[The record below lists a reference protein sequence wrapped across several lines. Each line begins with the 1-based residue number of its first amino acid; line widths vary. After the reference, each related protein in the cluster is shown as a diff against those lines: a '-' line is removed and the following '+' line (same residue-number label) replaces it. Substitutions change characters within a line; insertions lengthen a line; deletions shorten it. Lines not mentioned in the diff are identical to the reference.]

1 MRIISILLILIFS
14 FSSFAQEREENTE
27 KEVNQERLNQR
38 TMLDDSTKII
48 YGMKTTSYINKDKFH
63 FSDTIFNLLDSTLND
78 IYDVSVPERNEFIY
92 QNLGNLGS
100 PLNNIYFN
108 IPSTFSLQS
117 GLSSLEPYIKN
128 ISTEKLYDTK
138 SPFIDLGLYFGGLG
152 RSKVDFEFSRNVN
165 ESWNLTLA
173 INRISSD
180 KQIGAI
186 RNKGDKNIKSSSV
199 RLNVFHNS
207 KNKKISHYTDFMT
220 LNHNILGTGGVDVVT
235 DSLPLKFFL
244 YKDFD
249 VRLTDVNNLYKN
261 LNLESYTDYKLGSH
275 LKLYNHTK
283 FKNEKFSYEDMNISQ
298 NLSFYDQFTN
308 NISTQDSFKV
318 KSITNRVGIK
328 GNSKILNYNIYG
340 NIGSYMF
347 NTNLVENN
355 ISELYVGALIKYIN
369 SKFNL
374 FANFEIKKTS
384 DYRFKI
390 DFKSKI
396 FEVSYLSGLY
406 EPSIFEEN
414 YKGNHYSWNNNF
426 NSTFLNV
433 INARIN
439 LENNFLTFSP
449 SINLHTIND
458 HVYYVETNHLQ
469 HNELISFN
477 QFILDLKL
485 KFFDSIIKID
495 NKYTYS
501 VSSKSGEGILN
512 FPKHKFYSK
521 LYYNGQWF
529 KNTIPVQLGAITSY
543 RSEYYGDSYNPITQN
558 FYVQNDFQLESYLRF
573 DLFFTMQVNNLRI
586 FLKMNHFNQF
596 DRYDGYFV
604 TPYYPAQK
612 KVLDLGVRW
621 YFFN

>member
-1 MRIISILLILIFS
+1 MRIIFLFLLTICTFS
-14 FSSFAQEREENTE
+14 TSAQERVE
-27 KEVNQERLNQR
+27 KTKKEISQESLNQR

-48 YGMKTTSYINKDKFH
+48 YGMRTTSYINKDNFH
-63 FSDTIFNLLDSTLND
+63 FSDTVFQVLDSTLNN
-78 IYDVSVPERNEFIY
+78 IYDISVPEKNEFIY

-100 PLNNIYFN
+100 PLNNIYLN
-108 IPSTFSLQS
+108 IPSSFSLRS
-117 GLSSLEPYIKN
+117 GLGSLKPYIKN
-128 ISTEKLYDTK
+128 ISLEKLYDTK

-180 KQIGAI
+180 KQVGAI

-207 KNKKISHYTDFMT
+207 KNKKITHYTDFMT
-220 LNHNILGTGGVDVVT
+220 LNHNILGTGGVNLVT

-244 YKDFD
+244 YKDFE
-249 VRLTDVNNLYKN
+249 VRLIDINNLYKN
-261 LNLESYTDYKLGSH
+261 LRLESYTDYKLGNH
-275 LKLYNHTK
+275 LKIYNHTK
-283 FKNEKFSYEDMNISQ
+283 FSNEQFSYEDMNLSQ
-298 NLSFYDQFTN
+298 NIDFYDELTN

-318 KSITNRVGIK
+318 KSISNRVGIK
-328 GNSKILNYNIYG
+328 GNSRVLNYNIYG
-340 NIGSYMF
+340 TIGSYMF
-347 NTNLVENN
+347 NTNPLENN
-355 ISELYVGALIKYIN
+355 ITEFYVGTYIKYIN
-369 SKFNL
+369 SSFDL
-374 FANFEIKKTS
+374 FGNFEIKKTS
-384 DYRFKI
+384 DYRFKV

-396 FEVSYLSGLY
+396 FEASYLSGLY
-406 EPSIFEEN
+406 EPTIFQKY

-433 INARIN
+433 INAKIN
-439 LENNFLTFSP
+439 LENNFLIFSP
-449 SINLHTIND
+449 SINFHTIKD
-458 HVYYVETNHLQ
+458 HIYYVETNHLQ

-485 KFFDSIIKID
+485 NFFDSIIQMD

-501 VSSKSGEGILN
+501 VSSKSGKGILN

-521 LYYNGQWF
+521 LYYNGKWF
-529 KNTIPVQLGAITSY
+529 NNTIPVQLGAITSF

-558 FYVQNDFQLESYLRF
+558 FYVQNEFQLESYLRF
-573 DLFFTMQVNNLRI
+573 DIFFTMQVNNLRI

-596 DRYDGYFV
+596 DRYGGYFV